1 MSDQSILVQFV
12 EAAKHQGHNPALVL
26 LKDKKPCQKNWPEL
40 RPTVKQAI
48 THLKR
53 NPSRN
58 AIGVQPASLEH
69 VVLDCDEGD
78 GPQAAAELLK
88 ERYGDVVACET
99 PSTSGRADRG
109 HVWVRCDS
117 AAAVGNW
124 KFKLQ
129 DGIDEILG
137 DMRSTGGQV
146 RLNDQALLALT
157 EMLNAL
163 DGLEEEASTN
173 VFRDLRTSTTTDVD
187 LNFDRAS
194 GVEVNEDIIAV
205 LADRLDGPDGGP
217 RHEHFF
223 VLAADLKKLGTSFD
237 ASLELLSHYAPLW
250 PTDQGDD
257 DGKYAGTEVERHL
270 AMAWAKLPPYVAAAD
285 DFDDDLEVGLIG
297 VQDKTQPHAIR
308 PTYKRK
314 LKVANNNRAPD
325 TYTNAKAGIYKQGLR
340 PAYNELKQTVTFLG
354 DINWPE
360 SYGREANDHTIRM
373 VRDLLTEAY
382 QGNDYQPSKDNVY
395 EATMSLS
402 YENKYHPVLDYLD
415 GLKWDGASR
424 CKDLFIKGFPCVD
437 NARYLD
443 ECGVRFMISA
453 AARAR
458 RPGCKVDTMP
468 VICSPQGSLKS
479 TGVAVL
485 FGSDWS
491 SDAAIPDLK
500 SKDAAI
506 VLRGTWCHEYA
517 ELAGMGNQDVGTLK
531 AFLSRATDTYRA
543 PYGRTADDHPRRC
556 VFFGTVN
563 ETGYLRDP
571 TGGRR
576 FWPMEMA
583 AGTRV
588 DVDWLAVNRDQ
599 LWAEADARLADNER
613 WWLEDEAW
621 SLALERAADETIDD
635 PWAAEISDYL
645 EARLDP
651 LFDEE
656 GPPPSE
662 NRIFTKD
669 LLQALGIGGG
679 RARQAESK
687 RLRLVM
693 EKEIGGWKYRRKL
706 RVGDETYPGYYRVSA
721 AENASFFGN

>member
-1 MSDQSILVQFV
+1 MGDQPLLEQFF
-12 EAAKHQGHNPALVL
+12 AAAARQGYNPAFVL

-48 THLKR
+48 AHLKR

-58 AIGVQPASLEH
+58 AIGVQPASLDH

-78 GPQAAAELLK
+78 GPEVAAEMLS

-109 HVWVRCDS
+109 HVWVRCDD

-129 DGIDEILG
+129 DGIDEVLG

-146 RLNDQALLALT
+146 RLNDDALLVLI
-157 EMLNAL
+157 EMLRAS
-163 DGLEEEASTN
+163 DGLEEETPIST
-173 VFRDLRTSTTTDVD
+173 FRELRTSTTVEIDS
-187 LNFDRAS
+187 NFDRES
-194 GVEVNEDIIAV
+194 GGDVSEDVLAV
-205 LADRLDGPDGGP
+205 LADRLEGPDGGT

-223 VLAADLKKLGTSFD
+223 ALAADLKKSGVSFD
-237 ASLELLSHYAPLW
+237 ASLELLSHHAPLW

-257 DGKYAGTEVERHL
+257 DGKYAGAEAERHL
-270 AMAWAKLPPYVAAAD
+270 AMAWSKLPQPIAAAD
-285 DFDDDLEVGLIG
+285 DFDDDLEPENDAQETV
-297 VQDKTQPHAIR
+297 KQPALR
-308 PTYKRK
+308 PTYQRG
-314 LKVANNNRAPD
+314 LKVTKNRASD
-325 TYTNAKAGIYKQGLR
+325 TYTNARAGIYKQGLR

-360 SYGREANDHTIRM
+360 NYGRELTDHTVRM
-373 VRDLLTEAY
+373 VRDLLIEAY
-382 QGNDYQPSKDNVY
+382 QHVDYQPTKDNVY
-395 EATMSLS
+395 EAIMSMC
-402 YENKYHPVLDYLD
+402 YESKFHPVLDYLNS
-415 GLKWDGASR
+415 LEWDGVPR
-424 CKDLFIKGFPCVD
+424 CSELFTKGFPCVD
-437 NARYLD
+437 DKRYLR

-453 AARAR
+453 TARAR

-468 VICSPQGSLKS
+468 VVCSPQGSLKS
-479 TGVAVL
+479 TGVRVL
-485 FGSDWS
+485 FGGDWS

-506 VLRGTWCHEYA
+506 VLRGTWCQEYA
-517 ELAGMGNQDVGTLK
+517 ELAGMGNQDVATLK

-543 PYGRTADDHPRRC
+543 PYGRTAEDHPRRC

-588 DVDWLAVNRDQ
+588 DLDWLEANRDQ
-599 LWAEADARLADNER
+599 LWAEADARLARSER

-621 SLALERAADETIDD
+621 TLATERAADETIED
-635 PWAAEISDYL
+635 PWAAEISEFLTTRL
-645 EARLDP
+645 EP

-656 GPPPSE
+656 PVPAE
-662 NRIFTKD
+662 NRVFTKD
-669 LLQALGIGGG
+669 LLLALGLGGG

-687 RLRLVM
+687 RLRLIM

-706 RVGDETYPGYYRVSA
+706 RVGEETYPGYYRVEA
-721 AENASFFGN
+721 AENAMFYGK